1 MNFDTIIYRQQDVS
15 SVVFSRFFQICFG
28 GWAVFLMCFHGWAV
42 CSAVLRCFCA
52 FYGACF
58 ATIGFFYFFEG
69 DSGLMSISRLELAPP
84 ELYNG
89 SCVDGE

>member
-1 MNFDTIIYRQQDVS
+1 
-15 SVVFSRFFQICFG
+15 
-28 GWAVFLMCFHGWAV
+28 
-42 CSAVLRCFCA
+42 VLRCFCA

-58 ATIGFFYFFEG
+58 AAIGFFYFLEG